1 MYATMLIDVNKMDRN
16 SPELGP
22 WPRQLGNLHSG
33 ICPSSVSA
41 WNTNTDNVIQAL
53 KFNLGDSTNKCEA
66 KFIGFSNQST
76 N

>member
-1 MYATMLIDVNKMDRN
+1 MYATMLIDVNRMDRN

-22 WPRQLGNLHSG
+22 WSGQLGNLRSG
-33 ICPSSVSA
+33 SCPSSVSA
-41 WNTNTDNVIQAL
+41 WNTNTHNVIQAL
-53 KFNLGDSTNKCEA
+53 KFNLGDATNKFEA